1 LKKNISKIL
10 LLIVFL
16 IFFIITIGLL
26 GQYFSGKRV
35 DTEKIL
41 SEMTLEEKVGQLF
54 IFGFWGKEPDYY
66 ITKMIRERY
75 IGGVILLGYNID
87 SEEQVKK
94 LTSTLQELSKT
105 PLFVSVDQEGG
116 EVARIWFEDT
126 YNISQYDI
134 EDEREAFK
142 VAENRGKQLKEL
154 GINMNF
160 SPVLDH
166 VTNEQ
171 SFLFT
176 RSFRGNAQEVSD
188 LAVAMVKGYKSAGII
203 SCVKHFPGHSNEV
216 LDSHSQLDNVNISTE
231 ELDEY
236 IFQFKEVLKY
246 TDTVMTGHMLFPK
259 IDKDNPTTVSSFF
272 VDTLLRKDLGFNG
285 LIITDDMQMKS
296 IYDRYSVKEAAVK
309 AVLVGNDILIYTGE
323 PKEQAEAY
331 RAVLGAV
338 REGVIKEEELN
349 KKVLKILNLKYSIR

>member
-1 LKKNISKIL
+1 MKRNISKIL
-10 LLIVFL
+10 LLVTFL
-16 IFFIITIGLL
+16 IFFTITIGIL

-87 SEEQVKK
+87 SEEQVIK
-94 LTSTLQELSKT
+94 LTSTLQGLSKI

-134 EDEREAFK
+134 QNEKEAYR
-142 VAENRGKQLKEL
+142 VAKERGKKLKEF
-154 GINMNF
+154 GVNMNF
-160 SPVLDH
+160 SPVLDNI
-166 VTNEQ
+166 TNEQ

-176 RSFRGNAQEVSD
+176 RSFRGTPQEVSD
-188 LAVAMVKGYKSAGII
+188 LAVAMVKGYKSAGIVP
-203 SCVKHFPGHSNEV
+203 CVKHFPGHSNET
-216 LDSHSQLDNVNISTE
+216 LDSHSQLDSVNISAD

-246 TDTVMTGHMLFPK
+246 TDAVMTGHMLFPK
-259 IDKDNPTTVSSFF
+259 IDKENPTTVSSFF
-272 VDTLLRKDLGFNG
+272 VDTLLRTDLGFEG

-296 IYDRYSVKEAAVK
+296 IYDMYSVREAAVK

-323 PKEQAEAY
+323 PEEQAEAY
-331 RAVLGAV
+331 RAVLEAV

-349 KKVLKILNLKYSIR
+349 KKVLKILNLKYSLR

>member
-1 LKKNISKIL
+1 LV
-10 LLIVFL
+10 VFL
-16 IFFIITIGLL
+16 IFCTITIGFLTP
-26 GQYFSGKRV
+26 YFSGKRV
-35 DTEKIL
+35 DTQQML

-66 ITKMIRERY
+66 ITKMIKERY

-87 SEEQVKK
+87 SEEQVIK
-94 LTSTLQELSKT
+94 LTSSLQALSKI
-105 PLFVSVDQEGG
+105 PLFISVDQEGG

-126 YNISQYDI
+126 YDISQYDI
-134 EDEREAFK
+134 ENENEAFK
-142 VAENRGKQLKEL
+142 VAKDRGKQLKEL

-176 RSFRGNAQEVSD
+176 RSFRGTPQEVSD

-203 SCVKHFPGHSNEV
+203 SSVKHFPGHSNET
-216 LDSHSQLDNVNISTE
+216 LDSHSQLDSVDISAD

-259 IDKDNPTTVSSFF
+259 IDKDNPTTVSSYF
-272 VDTLLRKDLGFNG
+272 VATLLRKELGFEG

-296 IYDRYSVKEAAVK
+296 IYDMYSVREAAVK

-323 PKEQAEAY
+323 PEEQAEAY
-331 RAVLGAV
+331 RAVLEAV
-338 REGVIKEEELN
+338 KEGVIKEEDLN
-349 KKVLKILNLKYSIR
+349 RKVLKILDLKYSLR

>member
-1 LKKNISKIL
+1 MV
-10 LLIVFL
+10 VFL
-16 IFFIITIGLL
+16 IFCTIAIGFLTP
-26 GQYFSGKRV
+26 YFSGKRV
-35 DTEKIL
+35 DTQQML

-66 ITKMIRERY
+66 ITKMIKERY

-87 SEEQVKK
+87 SEEQVIK
-94 LTSTLQELSKT
+94 LTSSLQALSKI
-105 PLFVSVDQEGG
+105 PLFISVDQEGG

-126 YNISQYDI
+126 YDISQYDI
-134 EDEREAFK
+134 ENEKEAFK
-142 VAENRGKQLKEL
+142 VAKDRGKQLKEL

-176 RSFRGNAQEVSD
+176 RSFRGTPQEVSD

-203 SCVKHFPGHSNEV
+203 SSVKHFPGHSNET
-216 LDSHSQLDNVNISTE
+216 LDSHSQLDSVDISAD

-259 IDKDNPTTVSSFF
+259 IDKDNPTTVSSYF
-272 VDTLLRKDLGFNG
+272 VDTLLRKELGFEG

-296 IYDRYSVKEAAVK
+296 IYDMYSVREAAVK

-323 PKEQAEAY
+323 PEEQAEAY
-331 RAVLGAV
+331 RAVLEAV
-338 REGVIKEEELN
+338 KEGVIKEEDLN
-349 KKVLKILNLKYSIR
+349 RKVLKILDLKYSLR

>member
-1 LKKNISKIL
+1 MV
-10 LLIVFL
+10 VFL
-16 IFFIITIGLL
+16 IFCTITIGFLTP
-26 GQYFSGKRV
+26 YFSGKRV
-35 DTEKIL
+35 DTQQML

-66 ITKMIRERY
+66 ITKMIKERY

-87 SEEQVKK
+87 SEEQVIK
-94 LTSTLQELSKT
+94 LTSSLQALSKI
-105 PLFVSVDQEGG
+105 PLFISVDQEGG

-126 YNISQYDI
+126 YDISQYDI
-134 EDEREAFK
+134 ENENEAFK
-142 VAENRGKQLKEL
+142 VAKDRGKQLKEL

-176 RSFRGNAQEVSD
+176 RSFRGTPQEVSD

-203 SCVKHFPGHSNEV
+203 SSVKHFPGHSNET
-216 LDSHSQLDNVNISTE
+216 LDSHSQLDSVDISAD

-259 IDKDNPTTVSSFF
+259 IDKDNPTTVSSYF
-272 VDTLLRKDLGFNG
+272 VGTLLRKELGFEG

-296 IYDRYSVKEAAVK
+296 IYDMYSVREAAVK

-323 PKEQAEAY
+323 PEEQAEAY
-331 RAVLGAV
+331 RAVLEAV
-338 REGVIKEEELN
+338 KEGVIKEEDLN
-349 KKVLKILNLKYSIR
+349 RKVLKILDLKYSLR